1 MKDTIKQLKLH
12 FSIIGG
18 FVGLLIAALCFWDG
32 KGNKIMTASYGI
44 AIGAMIG
51 YLFIG
56 ILEIIGDIKGSGARL
71 VKIMNKLNPIR
82 GKHINEIVS
91 AVGSYT
97 SKSPIIITDRNNE
110 QGQVYKFVD
119 GKYQVDIMVGA
130 DGICVGILNEYMDGK
145 KLQ

>member
-18 FVGLLIAALCFWDG
+18 FAGLLIAALCFWDG

-51 YLFIG
+51 YFFIA
-56 ILEIIGDIKGSGARL
+56 ILEIIGEIKGGYS
-71 VKIMNKLNPIR
+71 
-82 GKHINEIVS
+82 
-91 AVGSYT
+91 
-97 SKSPIIITDRNNE
+97 SKRPIIITDRNNE
-110 QGQVYKFVD
+110 QGLVYKFVD

-130 DGICVGILNEYMDGK
+130 DGICIGVLNEYMDGK
-145 KLQ
+145 KLH